1 MKATYNWIKEY
12 VPEFDGDIREMC
24 ERFTMSG
31 SEVEFFEEAGDD
43 FMIELTVTSN
53 RVDCL
58 GMLGLARDFA
68 AATGKPLVKPT
79 LTANTSKEL
88 ASEVCSVKIEATKEC
103 PRYSAMVIEGVKV
116 GPSPDWMVKR
126 LETIGLRSVNN
137 IVDATN
143 YALFVTNQPF
153 HAFDLDQVDG
163 GKIIVR
169 QAKKGEKLVALNDK
183 EYELD
188 PSMTVITDP
197 SGPVAIAG
205 VMGGGPTEV
214 NDATTRILLETA
226 YFEPIRI
233 RTTSKKLG
241 LSSDSSFRFERGI
254 DAEGTL
260 DAAGYCAAL
269 IADVAGGVVRDGV
282 VEENHV
288 APRSDQIDFRHSEV
302 KRVVGIDVPWDVCA
316 RIFDQL
322 ECKVAGTPE
331 TGVKISPPSY
341 RGDVNREID
350 LIEEIIRN
358 HGLDKIPDGTSMPV
372 MTVQTNH
379 GQKIRHRVRDSFV
392 ASGYQEVLTTSFCSE
407 EDAQGCFFAETA
419 PVTIANA
426 MRKDENALRQ
436 SLMPS
441 LMAVRKTNQ
450 DHGNSN
456 VRLVEC
462 TVIYLAHNKTDLPE
476 HLSIA
481 SILSDA
487 DFRTVRGDVERVCAN
502 LGIRGL
508 KFVDLDDSGKR
519 LLDANFGATI
529 QLSTGVVIGYVGKP
543 TSKILKRH
551 DLKHEPLYME
561 LRLDRIAQAANLEPK
576 YQPLSRFPAVNR
588 DLAMV
593 VNESTQWAEITEVV
607 EGLALDNLEGLDF
620 FDEYR
625 GKQLPAGKK
634 SLAFSLTYRSLERT
648 LTGEEVDASQAR
660 AIKALEEKLGA
671 QIRA

>member
-1 MKATYNWIKEY
+1 K
-12 VPEFDGDIREMC
+12 
-24 ERFTMSG
+24 
-31 SEVEFFEEAGDD
+31 AGDD
-43 FMIELTVTSN
+43 YMIELTVTSN

-58 GMLGLARDFA
+58 GMLGLARDFS
-68 AATGKPLVKPT
+68 AATGKPLVKPS
-79 LTANTSKEL
+79 LTAPTSNDEAKD
-88 ASEVCSVKIEATKEC
+88 VCSVKIEAVEEC

-116 GPSPDWMVKR
+116 GPSPAWMVER
-126 LETIGLRSVNN
+126 LETIGLRTVNN

-153 HAFDLDQVDG
+153 HAFDLDKIKDG
-163 GKIIVR
+163 QIIVR
-169 QAKKGEKLVALNDK
+169 QARAGEKLVAINDK

-188 PSMTVITDP
+188 PSMTLITDS

-214 NDATTRILLETA
+214 SDSTARVLLETA

-233 RTTSKKLG
+233 RKTSKKLG

-260 DAAGYCAAL
+260 DAAAYCAAL
-269 IADVAGGVVRDGV
+269 IAEVAGGRVRKGA

-288 APRSDQIDFRHSEV
+288 APRSDEVDFRHSEV
-302 KRVVGIDVPWDVCA
+302 KRIVGIDVPWDICT

-322 ECKVAGTPE
+322 ECQVTGDPE
-331 TGVKISPPSY
+331 TGIKISPPSY
-341 RGDVNREID
+341 RGDVTREID

-358 HGLDKIPDGTSMPV
+358 HGLDKIPEGTSMPV

-379 GQKIRHRVRDSFV
+379 AQKIRQIVRDVFV

-441 LMAVRKTNQ
+441 LLSVRKTNQ
-450 DHGNSN
+450 DHGNAN

-462 TVIYLAHNKTDLPE
+462 TVVYLAHNKKDLPE

-481 SILSDA
+481 SVVSDA

-508 KFVDLDDSGKR
+508 KFVDLDDAGKS
-519 LLDANFGATI
+519 LLDPNHGATI
-529 QLSTGVVIGYVGKP
+529 QLPDGTVIGYVGKP
-543 TSKILKRH
+543 KSNILKRH

-561 LRLDRIAQAANLEPK
+561 LRLDRIAEAANLEPK
-576 YQPLSRFPAVNR
+576 YKPLSRFPAVNR

-593 VNESTQWAEITEVV
+593 VDEGTRWAEITDVLN
-607 EGLALDNLEGLDF
+607 GLSLDHLEGLDF

-625 GKQLPAGKK
+625 GKQLPSGKK
-634 SLAFSLTYRSLERT
+634 SLAFSLTYRSFERT
-648 LTGEEVDASQAR
+648 LTGDEVDASQTR